1 MILYPYSHLCH
12 DYAKTYCMTKKIAK
26 HSQDPH
32 VRQAVIFLKFDSL
45 SKTTGYANWIEYDS
59 CSKQAANNSP
69 RKQPSIK
76 SGLQTKSNKV

>member
-1 MILYPYSHLCH
+1 MITRKLLY
-12 DYAKTYCMTKKIAK
+12 DKTIAK

-59 CSKQAANNSP
+59 CSKQLANDSP

-76 SGLQTKSNKV
+76 SGLQTKSKKV